1 MVQKIPDLNLKNLF
15 KTIFALYMLAGMH
28 FNMEHVG
35 GYGLYLPF
43 NIIGWMFL
51 SLLIGLGFW
60 QIGKTGKIIF
70 SQFHCL
76 CWIGF
81 GLMCLPLLYPNNEY
95 ADFAVMRL
103 LGLSGGLLL
112 FLSFQQYHFTR
123 EERYWFLYVILGS
136 VLIQI
141 LLAVSGSLLLSIN
154 FLGITLDP
162 SFGALAQKNIFST
175 FIATG
180 AVISLFLLLN
190 HQSAIHSNFKL
201 GIIFSVPFL
210 VCTQFYSLQSR
221 TGTLA
226 LAFGIGFMLVFGFQK
241 NKQVFLWIGSALIG
255 LLIGFKTPYETRP
268 AKALDYSEN
277 TRMLTYQLTT
287 ELIKNNPLFGVGY
300 GNFLSAFRLHYAQRK
315 QEEPSLKTIGNSNM
329 DHPHNETMFWMVE
342 GGIIP
347 LAGLLIIAGGFLI
360 MLWKIKKKEAWA
372 MAGLVIPILIHT
384 QLELPFYLSLIHWFI
399 FIFLLYFMDEEYG
412 ILHEAKIQLPVFI
425 CIIAILLPIIII
437 YYMATTLQ
445 TAKAITRFERT
456 GFSKPSLLVSVKN
469 PRAWQKKYETIVM
482 KLDLRIAKQ
491 TKDYKKL
498 KDYIDWAENYVKH
511 SPYLFIYYDLATAYQ
526 AMGDKEKAWEV
537 YRYAQYLYPGAKWR
551 DETDSKDN

>member
-1 MVQKIPDLNLKNLF
+1 MNKIIPDLNPKNLF
-15 KTIFALYMLAGMH
+15 KAIFTLYMLVGMH

-43 NIIGWMFL
+43 NIIGWMFV

-60 QIGKTGKIIF
+60 QIGKSGKISF

-112 FLSFQQYHFTR
+112 YLSFQQYQFTR
-123 EERYWFLYVILGS
+123 KECYWFLYVILGS

-141 LLAVSGSLLLSIN
+141 FLSVSGPLLSTVN

-162 SFGALAQKNIFST
+162 PFGALAQKNI
-175 FIATG
+175 IATFFATG
-180 AVISLFLLLN
+180 TVISLFLLLN
-190 HQSAIHSNFKL
+190 DQSAIHSNFKQ

-210 VCTQFYSLQSR
+210 VCTQFHSLQSR
-221 TGTLA
+221 TGVLA
-226 LAFGIGFMLVFGFQK
+226 LAFGIGFILVFGFQK
-241 NKQVFLWIGSALIG
+241 NKKVFLWLGSVLIG
-255 LLIGFKTPYETRP
+255 LLIGFKTPYESRP
-268 AKALDYSEN
+268 EKALDYSEN
-277 TRMLTYQLTT
+277 TRMVTYQLTI

-347 LAGLLIIAGGFLI
+347 LTGLLIIAGGFLI
-360 MLWKIKKKEAWA
+360 MLWKVKQKKAWA
-372 MAGLVIPILIHT
+372 MAGLITPILIHT
-384 QLELPFYLSLIHWFI
+384 QLELPFYLSLVHWFI
-399 FIFLLYFMDEEYG
+399 FIFLLYCMDEEYG
-412 ILHEAKIQLPVFI
+412 IWHEAKIRLTVFI
-425 CIIAILLPIIII
+425 RIIAILLPIIII
-437 YYMATTLQ
+437 SYMATTLQ
-445 TAKAITRFERT
+445 TARAITRFERT
-456 GFSKPSLLVSVKN
+456 GFSKPSLLVSVKY
-469 PRAWQKKYETIVM
+469 PRAWQKKYETLVM
-482 KLDLRIAKQ
+482 KLDLGIAKQ

-498 KDYIDWAENYVKH
+498 KDYIDWAEGYVKH

-526 AMGDKEKAWEV
+526 AMGDKEKAWEI

-551 DETDSKDN
+551 DELNSKGN

>member
-60 QIGKTGKIIF
+60 QIGKTGKILF

-210 VCTQFYSLQSR
+210 VCTQIYSLQSR

-241 NKQVFLWIGSALIG
+241 NKKIFLWIGSALIG
-255 LLIGFKTPYETRP
+255 LLIGFKTPYESRP

-287 ELIKNNPLFGVGY
+287 ELIKNNPLFGIGY
-300 GNFLSAFRLHYAQRK
+300 GNFLSAFRLHYAKRK

-360 MLWKIKKKEAWA
+360 MLWKIKKNEAWV

-425 CIIAILLPIIII
+425 CIIALLLPIIII

-456 GFSKPSLLVSVKN
+456 GFSKPSLLVTVKN